1 LSGFAGILNLDGTPV
16 DRRLLERMTHSLAF
30 RGPDA
35 EEIWCA
41 GSAGLGHALLRTTEE
56 SVRERQPFALDG
68 RLWIAADARIDA
80 RPELIE
86 KLRANRGA
94 SNAVSL
100 STPDAELI
108 LHAYDTWGDACVKHL
123 LGDFS
128 FAVWDASKR
137 RLFCA
142 RDHFGVKLLYHARI
156 GSTLIFSNT
165 MDALRVHPGITAK
178 LSDAYVGDYLLI
190 GCDMHP
196 TLTPFEQ
203 IERLPPAHTLTASQE
218 QVRFARY
225 WSFPIE
231 EPLRYR
237 RSREYVDEFHGLLS
251 KAVGDR
257 LRTDRASISLSGG
270 LDSTTVAAEAARQ
283 LSVPERLLG
292 ATYGFNRVIRD
303 PEPPLAR
310 VVADYLG
317 MSFHYLAADDYGLFD
332 RCDSLAS
339 RFPWPTDLALA
350 ASVCDLFDVVAG
362 HGRLLLTGQGG
373 DFGIAPSLAVHRGA
387 RVFRLLWDVGKYIL
401 AHGYAPRIG
410 FRVTWQRWRGTSPK
424 EVPPY
429 PQWFEPEFES
439 RTNLRDRYRE
449 LAREPPPA
457 HPFRPDSY
465 SSLISP
471 FVSSVFENYDAGYWR
486 LPLEVRHPLFDLR
499 IQRFFLRLPMLPWCA
514 DKELLRVAMRG
525 RLPVEIL
532 RRPKTPVEA
541 NPLWRMLQEAGA
553 YRLDNFPQAS
563 AFEYY
568 VVRDKIKTAQKEGDV
583 KNLESCLRALSLNYW
598 LQSNQPIR

>member
-1 LSGFAGILNLDGTPV
+1 LSGFAGILNLDGAPA
-16 DRRLLERMTHSLAF
+16 DQCLLERMTHSLAF

-41 GSAGLGHALLRTTEE
+41 GSAGLGHALLRATNE

-86 KLRANRGA
+86 KLRAKGGA
-94 SNAVSL
+94 PNAVSL

-108 LHAYDTWGDACVKHL
+108 LHAYDAWGDACVEHL

-128 FAVWDASKR
+128 FAIWDASNR

-178 LSDAYVGDYLLI
+178 LCDAYVGDYLLI
-190 GCDMHP
+190 GCDMHL

-203 IERLPPAHTLTASQE
+203 IERLPPAHTLAASQE

-257 LRTDRASISLSGG
+257 LRTDRASICLSGG

-283 LSVPERLLG
+283 VGVPGKLLG

-310 VVADYLG
+310 RAAEYLG
-317 MSFHYLAADDYGLFD
+317 MGFHYLAADDYGFFD

-350 ASVCDLFDVVAG
+350 ASVCDLYDIMAR
-362 HGRLLLTGQGG
+362 HGRVVLTGEGG
-373 DFGIAPSLAVHRGA
+373 DFGIAPSLAVYRGT
-387 RVFRLLWDVGKYIL
+387 RVVGLLWDVGKYIL
-401 AHGYAPRIG
+401 THGRPPRVG
-410 FRVTWQRWRGTSPK
+410 FAIAWQRWRGTSP
-424 EVPPY
+424 EEILPY
-429 PQWFEPEFES
+429 PQWFEPDFES

-449 LAREPPPA
+449 LVSEPPLV

-465 SSLISP
+465 SSLTSP
-471 FVSSVFENYDAGYWR
+471 FVSSLFENYDAGYTH
-486 LPLEVRHPLFDLR
+486 LPLEARHPLFDLR

-525 RLPVEIL
+525 RLPKEIL
-532 RRPKTPVEA
+532 CRPKTPAEG
-541 NPLWRMLQEAGA
+541 NPLLGMLQEGIAD
-553 YRLDNFPQAS
+553 RLDNFSQALG
-563 AFEYY
+563 FERY
-568 VVRDKIKTAQKEGDV
+568 VARDKMRLPAKDGDF
-583 KNLESCLRALSLNYW
+583 KYLDLYSRALSLNYW
-598 LQSNQPIR
+598 LQSNQPFR

>member
-1 LSGFAGILNLDGTPV
+1 MSGFAGILNLDGAPV

-35 EEIWCA
+35 EEIWCD
-41 GSAGLGHALLRTTEE
+41 GSAGLGHALLRATNE
-56 SVRERQPFALDG
+56 SIRERQPFALDS

-80 RPELIE
+80 RAELIE
-86 KLRANRGA
+86 KLRTKKDAA
-94 SNAVSL
+94 NAVSL

-108 LHAYDTWGDACVKHL
+108 LRAYDSWGDACVEHL

-128 FAVWDASKR
+128 FAIWDASNR

-156 GSTLIFSNT
+156 GNTLIFSNT
-165 MDALRVHPGITAK
+165 MVALRVHPGIKAK
-178 LSDAYVGDYLLI
+178 LCDAYIGDYLLI
-190 GCDMHP
+190 GCNMHP

-203 IERLPPAHTLTASQE
+203 IERLPPAHTLAAWQE
-218 QVRFARY
+218 HVRFTRY

-237 RSREYVDEFHGLLS
+237 RSREYVDEFRSLLS
-251 KAVGDR
+251 KAVEDR

-283 LSVPERLLG
+283 LGIPGKLLG

-310 VVADYLG
+310 RVADYLG
-317 MSFHYLAADDYGLFD
+317 MRFHYLAGDDYGLFD
-332 RCDSLAS
+332 RCVTLAS

-350 ASVCDLFDVVAG
+350 ASVCDLYDIVAG
-362 HGRLLLTGQGG
+362 HGRLLLTGEGG
-373 DFGIAPSLAVHRGA
+373 DFGIAPSLAVHRGG
-387 RVFRLLWDVGKYIL
+387 RIVRLLWDVGKYIL
-401 AHGYAPRIG
+401 RHGYAPRVG
-410 FRVTWQRWRGTSPK
+410 FRVTWQRWRGTSPQ
-424 EVPPY
+424 EVPLY

-439 RTNLRDRYRE
+439 QTNLRDRYRE
-449 LAREPPPA
+449 LVRKPPPA

-471 FVSSVFENYDAGYWR
+471 FVSSVFENYDAGYTR
-486 LPLEVRHPLFDLR
+486 LPLETRHPLFDLR

-514 DKELLRVAMRG
+514 DKELLRVAMEG
-525 RLPVEIL
+525 RLPSEIL
-532 RRPKTPVEA
+532 RRPKTPAEG
-541 NPLWRMLQEAGA
+541 NPLLGMFQEEGA
-553 YRLDNFPQAS
+553 ARLDNLPQAS
-563 AFEYY
+563 GFEYY
-568 VVRDKIKTAQKEGDV
+568 VARDKIRAPRKEEDL
-583 KNLESCLRALSLNYW
+583 KNLELYFHAISLNYW